1 MQALPSSELDR
12 SRRAGVFPTDPES
25 VLWDVVVVGTGM
37 GGATAGFQ
45 LAKGGRK
52 VLFIE
57 KGRFLQGAERSAS
70 VEAAPPSSA
79 GGADARLRSG
89 LWPEPLEGNTTFGR
103 TVFFAPL
110 GCGTGGSTLLYA
122 AGLERFA
129 PEDFEPR
136 RHHPQATESTLPDR
150 WPVSYSELEPYY
162 EQAERLY
169 RVRGTPDPLRTG
181 GGSSLLEPPPLSPR
195 DQHLLES
202 FQQRGLHPYR
212 IHVGCEF
219 VGGCDMCTSGPCP
232 RACKSDAARICLLPA
247 LERYGASLLPECEVV
262 RLEADRNGVTAAQ
275 CRVDGRLLSIRA
287 RTFVLAAGAYMTPVL
302 LLNSKSEAWPNGL
315 ANASGL
321 VGRNL
326 MFHVSDFIAV
336 APTRPLSGEGPLKS
350 LALNDFYISHGAKLG
365 TFQTLGA
372 SIVPGQIMQY
382 MRDVAERESTWWKKL
397 ASPRPAWWRKLSSPV
412 VRLVALF
419 MFHALNLKHASIWA
433 TIIEDLPYRDN
444 RIVADPTSRNGM
456 RFEYRYADELTRR
469 VQISRETLAQKLA
482 PHRLIVLSKGNNL
495 NFGHVCG
502 TCRFGDDPTESVL
515 DKNNRA
521 HGVPNLYVVDASFFP
536 SSGGTNPS
544 LTIAANAL
552 RVADLIHASMTPR
565 VMPANANS

>member
-1 MQALPSSELDR
+1 
-12 SRRAGVFPTDPES
+12 
-25 VLWDVVVVGTGM
+25 M

-45 LAKGGRK
+45 LAKAGRK
-52 VLFIE
+52 VLFVE
-57 KGRFLQGAERSAS
+57 KGRFLQGDAPTAGAD
-70 VEAAPPSSA
+70 AAQASSA
-79 GGADARLRSG
+79 DGADARLRSG
-89 LWPEPLEGNTTFGR
+89 LWPEPLEGATSFGR
-103 TVFFAPL
+103 SVFFAPL

-150 WPVSYSELEPYY
+150 WPVTYRELEPYY

-169 RVRGTPDPLRTG
+169 RVRGTADPLRTG
-181 GGSSLLEPPPLSPR
+181 DSSSLLPPPPLSPR
-195 DQHLLES
+195 DRHLLES
-202 FQQRGLHPYR
+202 FQERGLHPYR

-219 VGGCDMCTSGPCP
+219 VSGCDMCTSGPCP

-247 LERYGASLLPECEVV
+247 LEQFGASLLAECEVL
-262 RLEADRNGVTAAQ
+262 RLDADRGGVTAAQ
-275 CRVDGRLLSIRA
+275 CRVGDRRLAIRA
-287 RTFVLAAGAYMTPVL
+287 RTFVLAAGAYMTPVI
-302 LLNSKSEAWPNGL
+302 LLNSKSDAWPNGL

-350 LALNDFYISHGAKLG
+350 LALNDFYIDGGTKLG

-397 ASPRPAWWRKLSSPV
+397 ASPRPTWWRKLSSPF

-444 RIVADPTSRNGM
+444 RIVADPDARNGM
-456 RFEYRYADELTRR
+456 RFEYRYADELARR
-469 VQISRETLAQKLA
+469 VQISRDALARKLA
-482 PHRLIVLSKGNNL
+482 PHKLIVLSKGNNL

-502 TCRFGDDPTESVL
+502 TCRFGDDPAESVL
-515 DKNNRA
+515 DKTNRA
-521 HGVPNLYVVDASFFP
+521 HGVSNLYVVDASFFP

-552 RVADLIHASMTPR
+552 RVADLIHASMGSLDERAHASP
-565 VMPANANS
+565 